1 MNKEELVNYI
11 NECITEECG
20 IEVFLGLKNKE
31 LRKANF
37 LADTQQDTMGN
48 ILFQYSLLKT
58 MELII

>member
-37 LADTQQDTMGN
+37 FSRYTTR
-48 ILFQYSLLKT
+48 Y
-58 MELII
+58 